1 MDLSYIHENGCLN
14 TILGLQRWN
23 MLLGFTY
30 LTRDTY
36 VGIGVIE

>member
-1 MDLSYIHENGCLN
+1 MDLSSIPGNVCLN

-23 MLLGFTY
+23 MLPRFTY
-30 LTRDTY
+30 LTRETY